1 MGLSST
7 AAEGNMKER
16 LLLGKK
22 RFPVV
27 FYHEEVFI
35 KYLSACG
42 SGLSS
47 VQRKLNR
54 TGLSL
59 VFKTSP
65 SKVSRIHLDKQ
76 VQDKMTAGGNLKTY
90 QWLATEAFIWSMS
103 VHFRGGEPGE
113 SMWG

>member
-1 MGLSST
+1 M
-7 AAEGNMKER
+7 
-16 LLLGKK
+16 
-22 RFPVV
+22 
-27 FYHEEVFI
+27 
-35 KYLSACG
+35 
-42 SGLSS
+42 
-47 VQRKLNR
+47 QRELHR

-76 VQDKMTAGGNLKTY
+76 VQDKMTVGGNLKTY
-90 QWLATEAFIWSMS
+90 QWLATEVFIWSMS